1 MIGKIDEVAIYERAL
16 TLEEIKTDMKKVLVG
31 TTAVDPTSILASSW
45 ASLKTK

>member
-16 TLEEIKTDMKKVLVG
+16 TQDEVKTDMKKVLVG
-31 TTAVDPTSILASSW
+31 TTVVDPTSKLASTW

>member
-16 TLEEIKTDMKKVLVG
+16 TQDEVKTDMKKVLVG
-31 TTAVDPTSILASSW
+31 TTAVDPTSKLASTW